1 MDSYKGKGATV
12 IGWGKTS
19 GKQNV
24 SSVEILKELEG
35 TVVSQKECQETFGSG
50 KDKVEVGWPK
60 MCFRS
65 DGAACHGDSG

>member
-1 MDSYKGKGATV
+1 MDSYEGKGATV

-24 SSVEILKELEG
+24 SSVEILKELER

-50 KDKVEVGWPK
+50 KDKVELLVTETPWNVYQG
-60 MCFRS
+60 
-65 DGAACHGDSG
+65 GV